1 MPDDFMDDFVAR
13 MENFHSWS
21 DMYLESLKLIKS
33 NDLATA
39 IATLRQAEKAAETEK
54 PTSAAQTAERL
65 GYCLHQEQFFGEAE
79 SYYRKS
85 LAYCAMDP
93 VSPITK
99 EQYDSAGPIQGEL
112 DRLQKL
118 GNQAYAKA
126 TREVLNK
133 VLENYSKLLI
143 EQSRKKDAEDLKH
156 QIAAQESALA
166 VYD

>member
-13 MENFHSWS
+13 MENYHSWS

-33 NDLATA
+33 NDFVSA
-39 IATLRQAEKAAETEK
+39 IATLKKAEKAAETEK

-65 GYCLHQEQFFGEAE
+65 GYCLHKEEFYGEAE
-79 SYYRKS
+79 SYYRKA

-118 GNQAYAKA
+118 GNQAFAKA
-126 TREVLNK
+126 TREVLKN
-133 VLENYSKLLI
+133 VQENYCKLLN
-143 EQSRKKDAEDLKH
+143 ELGRKRDAEDLSN
-156 QIAAQESALA
+156 QIKAQEATLA
-166 VYD
+166 IYD

>member
-1 MPDDFMDDFVAR
+1 MPDEFMDDFVAR

-21 DMYLESLKLIKS
+21 DMYLEGLKLIKS
-33 NDLATA
+33 NDLVAA
-39 IATLRQAEKAAETEK
+39 IATLKKAEKAAETEK

-65 GYCLHQEQFFGEAE
+65 GYCLHQEKFFGEAE

-126 TREVLNK
+126 TREVLNN
-133 VLENYSKLLI
+133 VLENYGKLLI
-143 EQSRKKDAEDLKH
+143 EQGRNKDADDLKH
-156 QIAAQESALA
+156 QILAQESALA

>member
-1 MPDDFMDDFVAR
+1 MPDEFMDDFVAR

-33 NDLATA
+33 NDLDAA
-39 IATLRQAEKAAETEK
+39 IVALRQAEKAAETEK

-65 GYCLHQEQFFGEAE
+65 GYCLHQKQLFGEAE
-79 SYYRKS
+79 SYYRKAI
-85 LAYCAMDP
+85 AYCAMDP

-99 EQYDSAGPIQGEL
+99 EQYDSAGPIQVEL

-133 VLENYSKLLI
+133 VLENYSKLLTD
-143 EQSRKKDAEDLKH
+143 QGRKKDAEDLKL
-156 QIAAQESALA
+156 QITAQESALA

>member
-1 MPDDFMDDFVAR
+1 MPDEFMDDFVAR

-21 DMYLESLKLIKS
+21 DMYLEALKLIKS
-33 NDLATA
+33 NDLVAA
-39 IATLRQAEKAAETEK
+39 IGTLRQAEKAAETEK

-65 GYCLHQEQFFGEAE
+65 GFCLHQESFFGEAE

-85 LAYCAMDP
+85 IAYCAMDP
-93 VSPITK
+93 VSPITQ

-126 TREVLNK
+126 TREVLAK

-143 EQSRKKDAEDLKH
+143 EQGRKKDAEDLKH
-156 QIAAQESALA
+156 QISAQAALLA

>member
-21 DMYLESLKLIKS
+21 DMYLESLKLIQNNELTK
-33 NDLATA
+33 A
-39 IATLRQAEKAAETEK
+39 IATLKQAEKAAETEK

-79 SYYRKS
+79 SYYRKAIS
-85 LAYCAMDP
+85 YCAMDP

-99 EQYDSAGPIQGEL
+99 EQYDSAGPIKGEL

-118 GNQAYAKA
+118 GNQTFAKA

-133 VLENYSKLLI
+133 VLENYSKLLT
-143 EQSRKKDAEDLKH
+143 EQGRNKDAEDLKL
-156 QIAAQESALA
+156 QIKTQESALA